1 MQQQLAPN
9 YMSKLNIKRMEKK
22 MKQEVRRGD
31 QLRKF
36 LNVEVELRDE
46 DALREYEIY
55 AELGKGAYGVVKM
68 GLSKRTN

>member
-1 MQQQLAPN
+1 
-9 YMSKLNIKRMEKK
+9 